1 VKKGENW
8 NFPNSHG
15 HCIEGVSQ
23 IIMLEKYASR
33 FWTYNEYI
41 LDQKSENYDQQ
52 PGYPISGN
60 PQPGWPISDVSAW
73 HYQRVCY
80 YG

>member
-1 VKKGENW
+1 
-8 NFPNSHG
+8 
-15 HCIEGVSQ
+15 
-23 IIMLEKYASR
+23 MLEKYASR